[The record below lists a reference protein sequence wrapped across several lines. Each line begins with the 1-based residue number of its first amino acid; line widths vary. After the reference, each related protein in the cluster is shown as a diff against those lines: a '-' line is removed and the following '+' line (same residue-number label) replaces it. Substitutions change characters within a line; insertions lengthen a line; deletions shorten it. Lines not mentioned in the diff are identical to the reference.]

1 MNKPVYAIYDA
12 KSTFLDPVVDSGD
25 ASARRAFAFAIN
37 NGGLMGFAPG
47 DFQLYHIA
55 DYDTCTGSLTALSP
69 FELIC
74 NGLEVYNEK
83 S

>member
-1 MNKPVYAIYDA
+1 MVKPVYAIYDA
-12 KSTFLDPVVDSGD
+12 KSFFLDPVVDSGD
-25 ASARRAFAFAIN
+25 ASARRAFGFAIN

-55 DYDTCTGSLTALSP
+55 DYDTSTGLLTSVSP
-69 FELIC
+69 LEFIC
-74 NGLEVYNEK
+74 SGVEVVNEK

>member
-1 MNKPVYAIYDA
+1 MIKPVYAMYDA
-12 KSTFLDPVVDSGD
+12 KSTFLDPVVDCGD

-55 DYDTCTGSLTALSP
+55 DYDTVSGLLSPLSP
-69 FELIC
+69 FELVC
-74 NGLEVYNEK
+74 NGLEVYDEK

>member
-1 MNKPVYAIYDA
+1 MVKPVYAIYDA

-55 DYDTCTGSLTALSP
+55 DYDTVTGLLTALSP
-69 FELIC
+69 YDLVSH
-74 NGLEVYNEK
+74 GLEVYNEK

>member
-1 MNKPVYAIYDA
+1 MVKPVYAIYDA

-37 NGGLMGFAPG
+37 NGGLMGFAPA
-47 DFQLYHIA
+47 DFHLYRIA
-55 DYDTCTGSLTALSP
+55 DYDSVTGILTSVSP
-69 FELIC
+69 FEFIC
-74 NGLEVYNEK
+74 SGAEVVNEK